1 MWLVLLSLLACDP
14 ESKAPPVDLPRGT
27 LEMEFP
33 AAGDW
38 LSAGDAEARG
48 TGTNLA
54 EVAVDGAGATVDG
67 TDWTAPLTLPRGVS
81 VVEATATDLNGDALF
96 VRHGVIA
103 GEFASPEGL
112 VEGAVVARL
121 NQGGIDRVEA
131 MAEALLDP
139 ATLNGKLGAL
149 NPVYTDSYGVW
160 GWDAVTI
167 SADILSVDFG
177 EPALELTPTESKV
190 ELSVVLPDV
199 EVAVLAYGD
208 VVGWDFDTEVS
219 IWASEAVLAADV
231 DIDALGGAL
240 DVELGDVS
248 VELRDF
254 GYDTSLL
261 PGDVEEYVLVDT
273 LRSTL
278 EEMLVEQI
286 ETMVPPLLD
295 ETLAGLAPSV
305 EMEMLGVPVTLTYA
319 FADVDPDPD
328 GLQMTLDLE
337 VDMPSGTSRAYAGY
351 LTAPGGSPAVDP
363 HADLAAA
370 VSDDL
375 LNRVLFEAWRAGLL
389 DLRLSTD
396 DGTLDGF
403 LLTPFHATQGTITVS
418 PALPP
423 VVVERDGGLE
433 AQVAELIVTID
444 TPGGELGEHLEVAVA
459 AFVGLEVRIDDGELV
474 LDLGEP
480 DLVLAVRDSDWGATD
495 ESTTTLLE
503 ENLPL
508 DTLLAL
514 LGELSFE
521 LPSLYGISFDRG
533 EAERDA
539 SGVHTDVRVWVD

>member
-1 MWLVLLSLLACDP
+1 MRLVLLSLLACDA
-14 ESKAPPVDLPRGT
+14 ESEAPPVNLPRGT
-27 LEMEFP
+27 LEMESP
-33 AAGDW
+33 AAGAW
-38 LSAGDAEARG
+38 LSAGDTEARG

-54 EVAVDGAGATVDG
+54 TVAVDGVEATTDG
-67 TDWTAPLTLPRGVS
+67 TEWRAPLSLPRGIS
-81 VVEATATDLNGDALF
+81 VVQATATDLNGDTLF

-103 GEFASPEGL
+103 GAFASPEGL
-112 VEGAVVARL
+112 VEGAMVARL

-131 MAEALLDP
+131 MAEALIDP

-149 NPVYTDSYGVW
+149 NPVYSDAYGVW

-167 SADILSVDFG
+167 AADILSVDFG
-177 EPALELTPTESKV
+177 EPALELNPTDTTV
-190 ELSVVLPDV
+190 ELSVVLPEL
-199 EVAVLAYGD
+199 EVAVLAYGE

-219 IWASEAVLAADV
+219 IWASEAVLSAELRL
-231 DIDALGGAL
+231 DAVGGTL
-240 DVELGDVS
+240 VVELGEVS

-261 PGDVEEYVLVDT
+261 PGEVEEYVLVDT
-273 LRSTL
+273 LRTTL
-278 EEMLVEQI
+278 EEMLVDQI
-286 ETMVPPLLD
+286 QTLVPPLLD

-305 EMEMLGVPVTLTYA
+305 ETEMLGVPVSLRYA

-328 GLQMTLDLE
+328 GLQVTLDLE
-337 VDMPSGTSRAYAGY
+337 VDMPSAGSHAYAGY
-351 LTAPGGSPAVDP
+351 LTAEGGAPEVDS

-375 LNRVLFEAWRAGLL
+375 VNRVLFEAWRAGLL

-396 DGTLDGF
+396 DGTLDAF
-403 LLTPFHATQGTITVS
+403 LLAPFHATQGTITVS

-423 VVVERDGGLE
+423 VVVDRDGALE
-433 AQVAELIVTID
+433 AQVAELLVTID

-459 AFVGLEVRIDDGELV
+459 AFVALDLSIDGGVLV

-495 ESTTTLLE
+495 ASTTALLE
-503 ENLPL
+503 ANLPL

-521 LPSLYGISFDRG
+521 LPSLYGVTFERG
-533 EAERDA
+533 EAERDP